1 MIEFIKSLYDKE
13 NDEELYVFNV
23 THTICVIGMV
33 LVCVIVRLFFD
44 NPIAIY
50 LSFATSVLFLLT
62 MAEANRTRKLKPA
75 IIFMSIV
82 FNFLYMPE
90 MYYMFDRSISVMPVY
105 FLFGLM
111 YSVILL
117 DAKTAIVLGGIET
130 IFYSILLFLFNGT
143 MPTGLEQASTK
154 DIYTSYMAAIVSII
168 IVGLCA
174 GCTVRFRF
182 MFHQRA
188 QEEAEILK
196 AEAMDAYIAK
206 DMFLINMSHEIRT
219 PMNAI
224 VGTVDLLLDQDVS
237 EHVSDS
243 IYNILNSCNALL
255 SLTDELMDLS
265 KSENGEVSLYV
276 ATYDLSDLLM
286 EVVNMMTV
294 RLTES
299 NLDFFVN
306 INNSIP
312 RFLYGDVSKLR
323 QLFVNILNNAVK
335 YTPSGKIILRVDCK
349 PIDTDTI
356 DLIVDV
362 EDTGVGIKKE
372 DMKNLFIRNE
382 FESSVSENE
391 NENVDG
397 SGLGLAICAEII
409 NEMNGEITVQSEYRH
424 GSVFTFKVPQRFT
437 SMDTV
442 AFVPDA
448 DSFRILVFEKDGDH
462 AEHIRRILDSFNI
475 NSDYAWTRQ
484 DLERLINVNK
494 YTHIFI
500 SNERYEECE
509 TVLSNRLIE
518 SNIVAFLDIDDNVH
532 VQKATTVLTRPIHA
546 LNVASLLKNETNSY
560 VREITRKGGFECPH
574 ATILVVDDNFTNLNV
589 ASAILSKYGANVI
602 TALSGKD
609 CLRLLKDQDVDMI
622 FLDYMMPEMN
632 GIDTLENIRKMPGSR
647 FASMPIIA
655 LTANVVSGAREMF
668 LEAGFDDFMAKPI
681 SIDKM
686 EKVLR
691 KYLRRDLITAKNPM
705 KEEQV

>member
-1 MIEFIKSLYDKE
+1 MIEYIKSLYNKE
-13 NDEELYVFNV
+13 NDEEMYVFNV
-23 THTICVIGMV
+23 AHTICVVGMI
-33 LVCVIVRLFFD
+33 LMCGIVTFFFD
-44 NPIAIY
+44 NPNAIY
-50 LSFATSVLFLLT
+50 LSFAVCVLFLLT
-62 MAEANRTRKLKPA
+62 MAEANRTRKTKA
-75 IIFMSIV
+75 VIIFMSVV
-82 FNFLYMPE
+82 FNFIYMPQ
-90 MYYMFDRSISVMPVY
+90 MYFMFDRGISVIPVY

-111 YSVILL
+111 YSVVLL
-117 DAKTAIVLGGIET
+117 DARTAIVLGGIET
-130 IFYSILLFLFNGT
+130 VFYTALLFTYNNTL
-143 MPTGLEQASTK
+143 PTGVESGQPRQ
-154 DIYTSYMAAIVSII
+154 IYLSYMAAIVSMI

-182 MFHQRA
+182 MFHQQA
-188 QEEAEILK
+188 QEEAEKLK

-224 VGTVDLLLDQDVS
+224 VGTVDLLLDQEVS

-243 IYNILNSCNALL
+243 VYNILNSCNALL

-276 ATYDLSDLLM
+276 TTYDMSELLM
-286 EVVNMMTV
+286 EVINMMTV

-306 INNSIP
+306 INNNIP

-335 YTPSGKIILRVDCK
+335 YTPSGKIIMRVDCK
-349 PIDTDTI
+349 PLDTDTI
-356 DLIVDV
+356 ELVVDI

-372 DMKNLFIRNE
+372 DMKNLFVRNE
-382 FESSVSENE
+382 YESADNE
-391 NENVDG
+391 YENVDG
-397 SGLGLAICAEII
+397 SGLGLAICAEIV
-409 NEMNGEITVQSEYRH
+409 NEMKGEISVQSEYRS
-424 GSVFTFKVPQRFT
+424 GSVFTFRVPQRFT

-442 AFVPDA
+442 AYIPDT
-448 DSFRILVFEKDGDH
+448 DKYRILVFEKDGDH
-462 AEHIRRILDSFNI
+462 AEHIRRILESFNI
-475 NSDYAWTRQ
+475 NSDYAWTKQ
-484 DLERLINVNK
+484 DLERLMNVNK
-494 YTHIFI
+494 YTHIFM

-509 TVLSNRLIE
+509 SVLANRLVE

-532 VQKATTVLTRPIHA
+532 VQRATTVLTRPIHS
-546 LNVASLLKNETNSY
+546 LNIAALLKNETNSY
-560 VREITRKGGFECPH
+560 VREITRKGGFECSR
-574 ATILVVDDNFTNLNV
+574 ANILVVDDNYTNLNV
-589 ASAILSKYGANVI
+589 ASAILAKYGANVL

-609 CLRLLKDQDVDMI
+609 CLRLLRDHDVDMI

-632 GIDTLENIRKMPGSR
+632 GIDTLEHIRKIPGSKYT
-647 FASMPIIA
+647 SMPVIA

-705 KEEQV
+705 KEN

>member
-1 MIEFIKSLYDKE
+1 MTEFIRSLYNKE

-23 THTICVIGMV
+23 THTICVIGMM
-33 LVCVIVRLFFD
+33 LVCVIVRFFFD
-44 NPIAIY
+44 NPEAIY
-50 LSFATSVLFLLT
+50 LSFAICVLFLLT
-62 MAEANRTRKLKPA
+62 MAEANRTRNLKPC
-75 IIFMSIV
+75 IIFMSLV
-82 FNFLYMPE
+82 FNFIYMPE
-90 MYYMFDRSISVMPVY
+90 MYHLFNRSNSVMPVY

-117 DAKTAIVLGGIET
+117 DAKTAIVLGSIET
-130 IFYSILLFLFNGT
+130 AFYSVLLFIFNKS
-143 MPTGLEQASTK
+143 MPTGLDQAAPK
-154 DIYTSYMAAIVSII
+154 DIYMSYMAAIVSIF

-174 GCTVRFRF
+174 GFTVRFRF

-188 QEEAEILK
+188 NEEAEILK

-224 VGTVDLLLDQDVS
+224 VGTVDLLLDQEVS

-265 KSENGEVSLYV
+265 KSENGEVQLYV

-286 EVVNMMTV
+286 EVINMMTV

-306 INNSIP
+306 INNNIP

-335 YTPSGKIILRVDCK
+335 YTPSGKIIMRVDHK

-356 DLIVDV
+356 ELIVDI
-362 EDTGVGIKKE
+362 EDTGIGIRKE
-372 DMKNLFIRNE
+372 DMKDLFVRNE
-382 FESSVSENE
+382 FESSELE

-397 SGLGLAICAEII
+397 SGLGLAICAEIV
-409 NEMNGEITVQSEYRH
+409 NEMNGEITVQSEYRS

-442 AFVPDA
+442 AYIPDP
-448 DSFRILVFEKDGDH
+448 DTFRILVFEKDGDH
-462 AEHIRRILDSFNI
+462 AQHIKRILDSFCI
-475 NSDYAWTRQ
+475 SADFAWTRQ

-509 TVLSNRLIE
+509 TVLANRLIE

-546 LNVASLLKNETNSY
+546 LNVAALLKNETNSY
-560 VREITRKGGFECPH
+560 VREITRKGGFECPN

-609 CLRLLKDQDVDMI
+609 CLRLLRDHDVDMI

-632 GIDTLENIRKMPGSR
+632 GIDTLEHIRKLPGSR
-647 FASMPIIA
+647 YTSMPIIA

-705 KEEQV
+705 KENQ